1 MAGIAPQQRP
11 TVTLR
16 GYGRQDV
23 QLLYE
28 HDGRNCA
35 QANCLSLR
43 EHAETRSEPYLRDLS
58 PLHGSMLLDKLPQ
71 QAVLLRV
78 RTAGESGDETGRSD
92 REALAYGRAAHA
104 RAPRTR

>member
-1 MAGIAPQQRP
+1 MTAAI
-11 TVTLR
+11 VH
-16 GYGRQDV
+16 RQTASRCDNM
-23 QLLYE
+23 LT
-28 HDGRNCA
+28 G
-35 QANCLSLR
+35 
-43 EHAETRSEPYLRDLS
+43 SEPYLRDLS